1 VTSCERYTPYLSG
14 YAGNDLRADTARIV
28 SSHLDT
34 CHPCRDEVAR
44 QRSVVGGL
52 RALSLVH
59 SAPSG
64 LDEEILAVVGA
75 HAALGEVGAALPY
88 RVAERARHLAQDE
101 RIRHAASAVGDRVGH
116 IADSIKGSRTKQ
128 AAAAAATTA
137 AVAGGI
143 VALVSSRRRR
153 LARGTASA

>member
-1 VTSCERYTPYLSG
+1 MTSCERYTPYLSG
-14 YAGNDLRADTARIV
+14 YAGGDLRADTTRIV

-34 CHPCRDEVAR
+34 CRPCRDEVAR
-44 QRSVVGGL
+44 QRTVVGGL

-59 SAPSG
+59 SAPVG
-64 LDEEILAVVGA
+64 LDEEILAAVGA

-101 RIRHAASAVGDRVGH
+101 RVRRAAAAVGDRVGQVT
-116 IADSIKGSRTKQ
+116 DSLKTSRAKQ

-143 VALVSSRRRR
+143 AAIVTTRRRR